1 MIKTETFLLPTHWAS
16 YLINGDPSSFND
28 EEWREVRRWERD
40 NAPGPCIDCA
50 DMGFLW
56 RGDDSTLGCDRSE
69 FVFQVIEPVLADGEV
84 VGHSL

>member
-1 MIKTETFLLPTHWAS
+1 
-16 YLINGDPSSFND
+16 
-28 EEWREVRRWERD
+28 
-40 NAPGPCIDCA
+40 
-50 DMGFLW
+50 MGFLW